1 MIPERI
7 QAIFVFIDFLHSKK
21 QEYTEKYIPLC
32 NELSELGDKRSQ
44 LQRRENYK
52 DKLQYDT
59 VQAEISEK
67 FIPITEEIYK
77 PVVNKMLE
85 LGIWSGDGEMSSIWN
100 NNFPAIAEFKENFEA
115 EDVPQVISYKKKYLD
130 FRNETNSNFLSLQ
143 MVFSSLD
150 EVLKPLF
157 DFFKDTDENEFDL
170 FEAKTI
176 EVNSLEKAVKGMI
189 ENKGKNVKF
198 SIPDS
203 GFTSK
208 ATSTPAPLP
217 STNIQNIYN
226 MGDTFNVGNIT
237 GNSGN
242 INIGKDIKISDSFND
257 RKETADKI
265 TELIELI
272 RQENN
277 YSDEQKQ
284 SLVSN
289 FDNVKEEVLKDQ
301 PDKSRIHKWLS
312 NTKEILENLVF
323 VHHVVKAVNWVY
335 YNLNFVISQL
345 MG

>member
-7 QAIFVFIDFLHSKK
+7 QAIFDFIDYLDSKK
-21 QEYTEKYIPLC
+21 QEYLEKYIPLC
-32 NELSELGDKRSQ
+32 NELSDLGNKRGQ
-44 LQRRENYK
+44 LQPRENYR
-52 DKLQYDT
+52 DKLQHRT

-67 FIPITEEIYK
+67 FSPITEEIYN

-100 NNFPAIAEFKENFEA
+100 NNFPAIADFKENFEA
-115 EDVPQVISYKKKYLD
+115 EDIPRVMSYKKKYLD

-143 MVFSSLD
+143 MVFSTLD
-150 EVLKPLF
+150 EVLKSLF
-157 DFFKDTDENEFDL
+157 DFFKDTDENEFDK

-176 EVNSLEKAVKGMI
+176 EVDSLEEAVKGMI

-198 SIPDS
+198 SILHS

-208 ATSTPAPLP
+208 ASSTPAPLP

-237 GNSGN
+237 GNSGE
-242 INIGKDIKISDSFND
+242 IIIGKDIKISDSFND

-272 RQENN
+272 GQENN

-289 FDNVKEEVLKDQ
+289 FENVKEEVLKEQ

-312 NTKEILENLVF
+312 NTKEMLENLVF

-335 YNLNFVISQL
+335 NNLNFVVSHL
-345 MG
+345 KG

>member
-7 QAIFVFIDFLHSKK
+7 QAIFDFIDFLDSKK
-21 QEYTEKYIPLC
+21 QDYLEKYIPLC
-32 NELSELGDKRSQ
+32 NELSDLGDKRSQ
-44 LQRRENYK
+44 LQHRKNYK
-52 DKLQYDT
+52 DKLQYDMI
-59 VQAEISEK
+59 QAEISEK
-67 FIPITEEIYK
+67 FIPITEEIYN
-77 PVVNKMLE
+77 PVVKKMLD
-85 LGIWSGDGEMSSIWN
+85 LGIWSGDDAMSSIWN
-100 NNFPAIAEFKENFEA
+100 NNFPAISDFMENFESG
-115 EDVPQVISYKKKYLD
+115 DIPHVMSYKKKYLE

-157 DFFKDTDENEFDL
+157 DFFKDTGENEFDK

-176 EVNSLEKAVKGMI
+176 EVNSLEEAVKGLI
-189 ENKGKNVKF
+189 KNKRKNVKF
-198 SIPDS
+198 SIPNEAFLPKPS
-203 GFTSK
+203 NTSLQ
-208 ATSTPAPLP
+208 SH
-217 STNIQNIYN
+217 STNIKNI
-226 MGDTFNVGNIT
+226 FNVGDNISIGDIT

-242 INIGKDIKISDSFND
+242 ITIGKSIKISDSFND

-265 TELIELI
+265 TDLIELI

-284 SLVSN
+284 SLVSS
-289 FDNVKEEVLKDQ
+289 FENVKEEVLKDQ

-335 YNLNFVISQL
+335 NNLNFVVC
-345 MG
+345 